1 MRWQVET
8 SYSSYVGI
16 GERSD
21 YGPQIIG
28 RHANVAIAHYHY
40 FVLGF
45 RHKASQF
52 CNFVI
57 YRFFIRAKYDSNA
70 MLGKIVNNFFKSG
83 NYRIVS
89 LPGTKKNLVLR
100 VILTAKAGKILVSLR
115 IEPSDRF

>member
-8 SYSSYVGI
+8 SYSPYFGI

-21 YGPQIIG
+21 YGPQVIG
-28 RHANVAIAHYHY
+28 RHSNVAIAHYHY

-52 CNFVI
+52 CDFVI

-70 MLGKIVNNFFKSG
+70 MLGKIVNNFFKSR
-83 NYRIVS
+83 NHRIVS
-89 LPGTKKNLVLR
+89 LPDAKKDLVLR
-100 VILTAKAGKILVSLR
+100 VILTAKARK
-115 IEPSDRF
+115 